1 MEPNEPL
8 GRIAAVLL
16 ARAGRGIAAA
26 VLSVALVAGLTL
38 GFSPAHSALAEQ
50 GALDS
55 RPSVLLIDS
64 SLGDFDAFRL
74 RWLGEDAAEVA
85 SEGGL
90 SLLTSE
96 GSAWWGASSV
106 DGAGDEI
113 DVSEVGAAAGAG
125 AAESVAESAPA
136 VGAASGAS
144 APATFLLGNSAQQPV
159 TAADIV
165 WALDEIVASGA
176 NPKTFIVASGASG
189 LQARLYIE
197 DLADVKQSARAD
209 IVGIAFLGTAHQGYS
224 AATEYPKLSLWGDL
238 AAASGLE
245 AGDVVPGSA
254 FLSGL
259 NSGSFPNIVK
269 ALQINGQIGDMGF
282 GFTDGAALQ
291 SDMAL
296 PGEVS
301 TQVQG
306 ALSRVTVSQMLGLS
320 ALWLPYSKTLDNE
333 FEPVDANVAER
344 LSAMDCYVTSAEV
357 KTQVKEFYE
366 AWFAD
371 GAPVTHI
378 SSVLTLDLSGSMR
391 EVLEG
396 GMARLDAAK
405 AAAQD
410 YLQAVDV
417 RSTTSYAV
425 PIDVTVLGF
434 NTSVS
439 TLATGSDAGARA
451 ALDGIDAT
459 DETDIGQA
467 LRASLDALEGA
478 SVSME
483 KRILFLSDG
492 ASTQGESNA
501 EIMAGAV
508 SDAKASGV
516 VIDTIAFGTMGES
529 DVGFL
534 QEIAASTGGD
544 FYESTNT
551 YGLKVSFLKAYY
563 TSLGLNLLDS
573 EVAPSAEAT
582 LALGNL
588 GSDTRFL
595 EIGVLADGESPGV
608 RLLCDGTELGEDS
621 YSVQSDSD
629 GLLTL
634 QLEHPAPG
642 AYSLVLNG
650 SADRAHV
657 FVVGQLDLF
666 KAVDTSVE
674 APDISLPLLIG
685 VGIALV
691 VGLAALVV
699 FGRRPPKE
707 PEEFAR
713 EPEGP
718 EGPEESTPFPITIGA
733 DGSSATVVQSATDF
747 PIPGQDGPD
756 AHDAHEASDAHEAH
770 DEGTTVE

>member
-8 GRIAAVLL
+8 GRTAAALL

-26 VLSVALVAGLTL
+26 VLSVTLVAGLTL
-38 GFSPAHSALAEQ
+38 GLSPVHPARAEQ
-50 GALDS
+50 GVPAS

-64 SLGDFDAFRL
+64 SLGDFDAFSL
-74 RWLGEDAAEVA
+74 HWLGEDVTEVA
-85 SEGGL
+85 NEGGL

-96 GSAWWGASSV
+96 NPAWWGASPV
-106 DGAGDEI
+106 EGAGDE
-113 DVSEVGAAAGAG
+113 VGTPEVESVTGAAAEPVP
-125 AAESVAESAPA
+125 AA
-136 VGAASGAS
+136 GAASGAS
-144 APATFLLGNSAQQPV
+144 APATFLLGSSAQQPV
-159 TAADIV
+159 AAADIV
-165 WALDEIVASGA
+165 WALDEIAASGA

-189 LQARLYIE
+189 LQARLYVE
-197 DLADVKQSARAD
+197 DLADARQSARAD

-224 AATEYPKLSLWGDL
+224 AATAYPKLPLWGEL

-245 AGDVVPGSA
+245 ADDVVPGSA
-254 FLSGL
+254 FLNDL
-259 NSGSFPNIVK
+259 NSAPFPNIVK

-301 TQVQG
+301 TQVQS
-306 ALSRVTVSQMLGLS
+306 ALSRATVSQRLGLS
-320 ALWLPYSKTLDNE
+320 ALWLPYSQTLDNE
-333 FEPVDANVAER
+333 FVPVDANVAER

-357 KTQVKEFYE
+357 KMQVKEFYE

-396 GMARLDAAK
+396 GTTRLDAAK

-410 YLQAVDV
+410 YMQAVDV
-417 RSTTSYAV
+417 RGKTSYAV
-425 PIDVTVLGF
+425 PTDVTVLGF

-467 LRASLDALEGA
+467 LRASLDALGSA
-478 SVSME
+478 SVSTE
-483 KRILFLSDG
+483 RRILFLSDG
-492 ASTQGESNA
+492 ASTQGESNV

-508 SDAKASGV
+508 GDAKASGV
-516 VIDTIAFGTMGES
+516 VIDTVAFGTMGES
-529 DVGFL
+529 DVDFL
-534 QEIAASTGGD
+534 KEVAASTGGD
-544 FYESTNT
+544 FYESTDT

-573 EVAPSAEAT
+573 EVAPSAGAA
-582 LALGNL
+582 LALGDL
-588 GSDTRFL
+588 DGGTRSL
-595 EIGVLADGESPGV
+595 EVGVLADGETPGLA
-608 RLLCDGTELGEDS
+608 LLRDGEEMGEDS
-621 YSVQSDSD
+621 YSVQTDSD

-666 KAVDTSVE
+666 RTVDTSVE
-674 APDISLPLLIG
+674 ATDISLPLLVG

-707 PEEFAR
+707 PAPLLADTGTEGLSAVGGGEAR
-713 EPEGP
+713 
-718 EGPEESTPFPITIGA
+718 
-733 DGSSATVVQSATDF
+733 DF
-747 PIPGQDGPD
+747 PPFSQGGL
-756 AHDAHEASDAHEAH
+756 EAQGELEAH
-770 DEGTTVE
+770 DEETAVE